1 MSEAKLEKIMK
12 DFSEGLYD
20 VLVCTTI
27 IQSGI
32 DMPNVNTIIINNA
45 YSFGLAQLYQI
56 RGRVGRSHHRA
67 YAYLMYPPNRLLTS
81 DAKKRMEVL
90 RDFTEL
96 GSGFHIAMKDLEMR
110 GTGDILGKAQHGFV
124 KSVGFSLYCRMLS
137 EAVEELK
144 GNKNLND
151 SELLEPKIDI
161 PLSAY
166 IPDFYVADQKQK
178 LTIYRKIGQIK
189 TFEEIDDLKVEL
201 KDRFGKMP
209 EETYNLFDV
218 AKIKILMK
226 KSYIPR
232 LYYSGK
238 NIVISAPFLS
248 FGKNQIVK
256 MRSKSIPLG
265 ITDGKITM
273 LDILHDEYWVEI
285 LIDYLELLNKIPLK
299 M

>member
-1 MSEAKLEKIMK
+1 
-12 DFSEGLYD
+12 
-20 VLVCTTI
+20 
-27 IQSGI
+27 
-32 DMPNVNTIIINNA
+32 
-45 YSFGLAQLYQI
+45 
-56 RGRVGRSHHRA
+56 
-67 YAYLMYPPNRLLTS
+67 
-81 DAKKRMEVL
+81 MEVL

-238 NIVISAPFLS
+238 NISL
-248 FGKNQIVK
+248 
-256 MRSKSIPLG
+256 R
-265 ITDGKITM
+265 
-273 LDILHDEYWVEI
+273 
-285 LIDYLELLNKIPLK
+285 
-299 M
+299 